1 MDEKKKEELTDKLK
15 QNSEQDDLT
24 SLIPSDDLDYEREE
38 ARKRHEAEAVRQ
50 KREQEEKEREKRER
64 EQHEKELQQQKI
76 ELVKLKQ
83 GMTSDTIKEEGPH
96 ERKKLSFGE
105 WLSNVWYR
113 SKWLILFVAVL
124 IFAFGYITYDTIIR
138 TKPDLTV
145 LVLSDTN
152 ALYVRTPELEEFFES
167 YCDDI
172 NGDGEVEVLIY
183 NISTDYSD
191 PATASS
197 YQAQLMTQLQQ
208 GENMIVISDG
218 TSDFAVHDFTSEL
231 EGDCVTPLGIRLKCP
246 LTTEELKWEAMPDEL
261 YMGLREPARLLSTE
275 ESEMEKNYEEAL
287 PTYMRIYE
295 AIYDSLYGESGESS
309 DDAAESADSSGDDGQ
324 EQDASQTDAAN

>member
-1 MDEKKKEELTDKLK
+1 M
-15 QNSEQDDLT
+15 
-24 SLIPSDDLDYEREE
+24 
-38 ARKRHEAEAVRQ
+38 
-50 KREQEEKEREKRER
+50 
-64 EQHEKELQQQKI
+64 
-76 ELVKLKQ
+76 
-83 GMTSDTIKEEGPH
+83 
-96 ERKKLSFGE
+96 
-105 WLSNVWYR
+105 
-113 SKWLILFVAVL
+113 
-124 IFAFGYITYDTIIR
+124 
-138 TKPDLTV
+138 
-145 LVLSDTN
+145 
-152 ALYVRTPELEEFFES
+152 
-167 YCDDI
+167 
-172 NGDGEVEVLIY
+172 IY

-197 YQAQLMTQLQQ
+197 YQVQLMTQLQQ

>member
-1 MDEKKKEELTDKLK
+1 
-15 QNSEQDDLT
+15 
-24 SLIPSDDLDYEREE
+24 
-38 ARKRHEAEAVRQ
+38 
-50 KREQEEKEREKRER
+50 
-64 EQHEKELQQQKI
+64 
-76 ELVKLKQ
+76 
-83 GMTSDTIKEEGPH
+83 MTSDTIKEEGPH

-197 YQAQLMTQLQQ
+197 YQVQLMTQLQQ